1 GLMLG
6 YHHAARL
13 LRDPRALDHTRHA
26 LDQLLVASA
35 A

>member
-1 GLMLG
+1 MLG

-13 LRDPRALDHTRHA
+13 MRDPKALDHTRHA
-26 LDQLLVASA
+26 LDQLLAASA

>member
-1 GLMLG
+1 MLG

-13 LRDPRALDHTRHA
+13 MRDPKAREHTRRA
-26 LDQLLVASA
+26 LDQLLEASA